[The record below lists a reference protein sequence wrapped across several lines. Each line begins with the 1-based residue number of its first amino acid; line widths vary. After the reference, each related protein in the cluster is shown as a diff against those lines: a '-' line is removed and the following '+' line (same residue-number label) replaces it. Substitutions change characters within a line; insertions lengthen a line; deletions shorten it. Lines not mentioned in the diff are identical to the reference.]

1 MLKCLLA
8 PAALLYKAGVTFR
21 HRLFDWGI
29 LKSEKFDIPVI
40 CIGNITVGGTGK
52 TPMAEMVIAYMS
64 QMHRVAL
71 LSRGYGR
78 RTKGYLEV
86 KADSHYRDVG
96 DEPLQIK
103 LKFPDTVVAVC
114 EKRAEGIRRIRAEHP
129 DVDLVIM
136 DDGFQHRYVEPKV
149 NIVMIDATRPVQH
162 DRMLPLGTLRD
173 LPEELHRA
181 HYFVVTKCPEKM
193 APIDRRI
200 LRKVLI
206 QVAYQRVY
214 FTRFESFMPQPL
226 FPDAAPGE
234 PLLQGQQVIALSGIG
249 SPKPF
254 LAALRGSY
262 GVVAEMTL
270 DDHHVY
276 KVRDLNRLRELLD
289 KFPGAVIV
297 TTEKDAVKLT
307 NRAKIPEEIQRRIYY
322 LPINISFIEDSAT
335 DFLQKLEQQGYE
347 VKRGKYTSVKGA
359 RQKRFIRFRT
369 LGAGYSE
376 EELKAVI
383 SGEAE
388 HHSRQKQK
396 RIVPEQKFQML
407 VDIQAKLA
415 EGKSMGYARWAK
427 RYNLKEMSKTLIF
440 LQENKIGSIEE
451 MQERI
456 DAATARYHELGD
468 SIKATETRMAEIAVL
483 RTHIVNYA
491 RTRPV
496 YDAYRK
502 AGYSKRFLDTH
513 REEITLHKAAKTAFD
528 EAGLKKLPKAKDLSI
543 EYAELLKKKK
553 EAYPDYRK
561 ARDEM
566 QELMKAQKN
575 VEMFFAEEKSTTEKG
590 QAR

>member
-1 MLKCLLA
+1 
-8 PAALLYKAGVTFR
+8 
-21 HRLFDWGI
+21 
-29 LKSEKFDIPVI
+29 
-40 CIGNITVGGTGK
+40 
-52 TPMAEMVIAYMS
+52 
-64 QMHRVAL
+64 
-71 LSRGYGR
+71 
-78 RTKGYLEV
+78 
-86 KADSHYRDVG
+86 
-96 DEPLQIK
+96 
-103 LKFPDTVVAVC
+103 
-114 EKRAEGIRRIRAEHP
+114 
-129 DVDLVIM
+129 M

-335 DFLQKLEQQGYE
+335 DFLQNWKKMLEEIKNSGFYRRRHE
-347 VKRGKYTSVKGA
+347 FFRPGGGHHP
-359 RQKRFIRFRT
+359 RHRPGRFR
-369 LGAGYSE
+369 
-376 EELKAVI
+376 
-383 SGEAE
+383 
-388 HHSRQKQK
+388 R
-396 RIVPEQKFQML
+396 
-407 VDIQAKLA
+407 
-415 EGKSMGYARWAK
+415 
-427 RYNLKEMSKTLIF
+427 
-440 LQENKIGSIEE
+440 
-451 MQERI
+451 
-456 DAATARYHELGD
+456 
-468 SIKATETRMAEIAVL
+468 
-483 RTHIVNYA
+483 
-491 RTRPV
+491 
-496 YDAYRK
+496 
-502 AGYSKRFLDTH
+502 
-513 REEITLHKAAKTAFD
+513 
-528 EAGLKKLPKAKDLSI
+528 
-543 EYAELLKKKK
+543 
-553 EAYPDYRK
+553 
-561 ARDEM
+561 
-566 QELMKAQKN
+566 
-575 VEMFFAEEKSTTEKG
+575 
-590 QAR
+590 

>member
-206 QVAYQRVY
+206 QVAYQKELRGGG
-214 FTRFESFMPQPL
+214 RD
-226 FPDAAPGE
+226 DARRPSC
-234 PLLQGQQVIALSGIG
+234 LQG
-249 SPKPF
+249 
-254 LAALRGSY
+254 
-262 GVVAEMTL
+262 
-270 DDHHVY
+270 
-276 KVRDLNRLRELLD
+276 
-289 KFPGAVIV
+289 
-297 TTEKDAVKLT
+297 
-307 NRAKIPEEIQRRIYY
+307 
-322 LPINISFIEDSAT
+322 
-335 DFLQKLEQQGYE
+335 
-347 VKRGKYTSVKGA
+347 
-359 RQKRFIRFRT
+359 
-369 LGAGYSE
+369 
-376 EELKAVI
+376 
-383 SGEAE
+383 
-388 HHSRQKQK
+388 
-396 RIVPEQKFQML
+396 
-407 VDIQAKLA
+407 
-415 EGKSMGYARWAK
+415 
-427 RYNLKEMSKTLIF
+427 
-440 LQENKIGSIEE
+440 
-451 MQERI
+451 
-456 DAATARYHELGD
+456 
-468 SIKATETRMAEIAVL
+468 
-483 RTHIVNYA
+483 
-491 RTRPV
+491 TRPEPPARIAGQV
-496 YDAYRK
+496 PRGGHRDHGKGCRK
-502 AGYSKRFLDTH
+502 TDQPREDPRRDTAQDILFTDKYFIH
-513 REEITLHKAAKTAFD
+513 RGFGDGFSAKT
-528 EAGLKKLPKAKDLSI
+528 G
-543 EYAELLKKKK
+543 
-553 EAYPDYRK
+553 R
-561 ARDEM
+561 RC
-566 QELMKAQKN
+566 
-575 VEMFFAEEKSTTEKG
+575 
-590 QAR
+590 

>member
-335 DFLQKLEQQGYE
+335 DFLQKLEE
-347 VKRGKYTSVKGA
+347 DVRGNLKNSGFYRRRHEFFRPGGGHHP
-359 RQKRFIRFRT
+359 RHRPGRFR
-369 LGAGYSE
+369 
-376 EELKAVI
+376 
-383 SGEAE
+383 
-388 HHSRQKQK
+388 R
-396 RIVPEQKFQML
+396 
-407 VDIQAKLA
+407 
-415 EGKSMGYARWAK
+415 
-427 RYNLKEMSKTLIF
+427 
-440 LQENKIGSIEE
+440 
-451 MQERI
+451 
-456 DAATARYHELGD
+456 
-468 SIKATETRMAEIAVL
+468 
-483 RTHIVNYA
+483 
-491 RTRPV
+491 
-496 YDAYRK
+496 
-502 AGYSKRFLDTH
+502 
-513 REEITLHKAAKTAFD
+513 
-528 EAGLKKLPKAKDLSI
+528 
-543 EYAELLKKKK
+543 
-553 EAYPDYRK
+553 
-561 ARDEM
+561 
-566 QELMKAQKN
+566 
-575 VEMFFAEEKSTTEKG
+575 
-590 QAR
+590 

>member
-114 EKRAEGIRRIRAEHP
+114 EKRADGIRRIRAEHP
-129 DVDLVIM
+129 DVDLIVM

-234 PLLQGQQVIALSGIG
+234 PLVQGQQVIALSGIG

-254 LAALRGSY
+254 LAALRGKLR
-262 GVVAEMTL
+262 GGGR
-270 DDHHVY
+270 DD
-276 KVRDLNRLRELLD
+276 
-289 KFPGAVIV
+289 A
-297 TTEKDAVKLT
+297 
-307 NRAKIPEEIQRRIYY
+307 RR
-322 LPINISFIEDSAT
+322 PSC
-335 DFLQKLEQQGYE
+335 LQG
-347 VKRGKYTSVKGA
+347 
-359 RQKRFIRFRT
+359 
-369 LGAGYSE
+369 
-376 EELKAVI
+376 
-383 SGEAE
+383 
-388 HHSRQKQK
+388 
-396 RIVPEQKFQML
+396 
-407 VDIQAKLA
+407 
-415 EGKSMGYARWAK
+415 
-427 RYNLKEMSKTLIF
+427 
-440 LQENKIGSIEE
+440 
-451 MQERI
+451 
-456 DAATARYHELGD
+456 
-468 SIKATETRMAEIAVL
+468 
-483 RTHIVNYA
+483 
-491 RTRPV
+491 TRPEPPARIAGQV
-496 YDAYRK
+496 PRGGHRDHGKGCRK
-502 AGYSKRFLDTH
+502 TDQPREDPRRDTAQDILFTDKYFIH
-513 REEITLHKAAKTAFD
+513 RGFGDGFSAKT
-528 EAGLKKLPKAKDLSI
+528 G
-543 EYAELLKKKK
+543 
-553 EAYPDYRK
+553 R
-561 ARDEM
+561 RC
-566 QELMKAQKN
+566 
-575 VEMFFAEEKSTTEKG
+575 
-590 QAR
+590 